1 MRPLLADESCS
12 TEGKIFSYPTSMET
26 SGRAI
31 DLAQN
36 GISVDDVF
44 ETTFISSWLNYIMLP
59 ECQLMLRFFCS

>member
-1 MRPLLADESCS
+1 VRPLLADESCS

-36 GISVDDVF
+36 GISVVMMYF
-44 ETTFISSWLNYIMLP
+44 KQFLFHFP
-59 ECQLMLRFFCS
+59 